1 MAKNYKG
8 ISDEFLSSLISGN
21 RKDCSK
27 IAIEKL
33 LSDPSVINL
42 YEELLKP
49 ALYSVGKLW
58 ENNKISVA
66 TEHLAT
72 FISEAILN
80 ESYDQVISDIRI
92 GKKVVVACV
101 EKEYHQVGIKM
112 VANVFEN
119 NGWDALF
126 LGANVP
132 VTELIIFIK
141 SENPDMLALS
151 LSIYFHLP
159 TLKDMLKLIRLEFPE
174 LPVIVGGQAF
184 MHGGREVAEK
194 FVNVKFIGDLH
205 ELDYFIKKNQTHG

>member
-132 VTELIIFIK
+132 VTELIKFIK

-159 TLKDMLKLIRLEFPE
+159 TLEDMLKLIRLEFPE

-205 ELDYFIKKNQTHG
+205 KLDYFIKKNQTHG

>member
-159 TLKDMLKLIRLEFPE
+159 TLEEMLKLIRLEFPE

>member
-132 VTELIIFIK
+132 VTELIKFIK